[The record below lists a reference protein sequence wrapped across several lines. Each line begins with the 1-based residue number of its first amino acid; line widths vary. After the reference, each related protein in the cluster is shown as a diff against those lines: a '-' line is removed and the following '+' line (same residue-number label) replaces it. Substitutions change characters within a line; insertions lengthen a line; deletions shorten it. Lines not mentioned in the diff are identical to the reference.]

1 MSNMSN
7 ETGSPSRRRP
17 GFIVMAVL
25 VTLLVVLASASGW
38 SALAG
43 DGERAV
49 DLGAAAAAVAVLAVL
64 LAAVRRP
71 PVLDARVVAGEL
83 AVRFHGLDVL
93 WSLRRDIR
101 IPLDHVVSVRV
112 HRPASL
118 WSGWWHRRLGTVIP
132 ATIKAG
138 WFGGRDER
146 ELWDV
151 RAGADVIDLR
161 LAPPSPMSRLV
172 LQIPDPHALARLLRT
187 ATHDVRTAQT
197 TREEQP

>member
-1 MSNMSN
+1 MSNGTN
-7 ETGSPSRRRP
+7 PTIRRPP
-17 GFIVMAVL
+17 GFIVMAAL
-25 VTLLVVLASASGW
+25 VTLLLVLASVSTW

-49 DLGAAAAAVAVLAVL
+49 DLGAAATAVAALAVL

-71 PVLDARVVAGEL
+71 PVLDVRVAPGEL
-83 AVRFHGLDVL
+83 EVRFHGWDVL
-93 WSLRRDIR
+93 WSLRREVR
-101 IPLDHVVSVRV
+101 IPLDHVAIVRV
-112 HRPASL
+112 HRPATL

-138 WFGGRDER
+138 WFGGPDGR

-161 LAPPSPMSRLV
+161 LASPSPMSRLV
-172 LQIPDPHALARLLRT
+172 LQVPDPQTLAQLLAT
-187 ATHDVRTAQT
+187 ATRNVRTAQT
-197 TREEQP
+197 AREERP

>member
-1 MSNMSN
+1 MSN
-7 ETGSPSRRRP
+7 ETDSAPRRRA
-17 GFIVMAVL
+17 GLIVMAVL
-25 VTLLVVLASASGW
+25 VTLLVVLGAASAW

-43 DGERAV
+43 EGEGAV

-71 PVLDARVVAGEL
+71 PFLEVSVTGAELD
-83 AVRFHGLDVL
+83 VRFHGLDVM
-93 WSLRRDIR
+93 WSLRRDVR
-101 IPLDHVVSVRV
+101 IPLDRITSVRV

-172 LQIPDPHALARLLRT
+172 LQVPDPHALAQLLTT
-187 ATHDVRTAQT
+187 ATRNVL
-197 TREEQP
+197 P